1 MDAARL
7 FVFVFADLGAN
18 RVSYWWIV
26 TCYVIWL
33 KQISL
38 TISSTVIYIINNIWN
53 VIYVRLL
60 RNFVIYGNGKYC
72 LLLINLYVFI
82 SSVYFITKQS
92 N

>member
-7 FVFVFADLGAN
+7 IVFVFADLGAN
-18 RVSYWWIV
+18 RVRYWWIV

-38 TISSTVIYIINNIWN
+38 TISSTIMYIINI
-53 VIYVRLL
+53 VSVRLL
-60 RNFVIYGNGKYC
+60 RNFVIYVNVKYC
-72 LLLINLYVFI
+72 LLLINMYVFI
-82 SSVYFITKQS
+82 ISVYFITKQS